1 MGGRLTALLSSA
13 LPVNVYGNQLVHD
26 LHHNNPMQPILGS
39 LLYNKTYLS
48 LLGYFGC
55 SRLHAHPYLSQSH
68 IYKIEI
74 VLKTN

>member
-48 LLGYFGC
+48 IFARLL
-55 SRLHAHPYLSQSH
+55 RLFKITCTSLSLSITHLQD
-68 IYKIEI
+68 
-74 VLKTN
+74 